1 MPSQV
6 KNLVELEGKV
16 VWSAE
21 KELEKTVMH
30 AYIIALPVPNQ
41 KFTHNF
47 ICKKFAVTK
56 KDKLFAKGTSVNVTG
71 SLQINS
77 WKTKETD
84 KEYQREV
91 YVRVDKISE
100 IEELPF

>member
-1 MPSQV
+1 MPAQV

-16 VWSAE
+16 VWANE
-21 KELEKTVMH
+21 LELEKSVLHTF
-30 AYIIALPVPNQ
+30 IIAVPVPNQ

-47 ICKKFAVTK
+47 ICKKYNVAK
-56 KDKLFAKGTSVNVTG
+56 KDKLFTKGTSVNVTG

-77 WKTKETD
+77 WKAKETD
-84 KEYQREV
+84 KEYQRQI
-91 YVRVDKISE
+91 YVRIDKISE